1 METGQ
6 EDNQTSSCEL
16 LFCIYDLLLCFNG
29 NAVVISSLFVFFFL
43 SDHQVVLGKESQKAA
58 STG

>member
-1 METGQ
+1 METSQ
-6 EDNQTSSCEL
+6 EDNQISSGEL

-29 NAVVISSLFVFFFL
+29 NAVLISSLFVFSL